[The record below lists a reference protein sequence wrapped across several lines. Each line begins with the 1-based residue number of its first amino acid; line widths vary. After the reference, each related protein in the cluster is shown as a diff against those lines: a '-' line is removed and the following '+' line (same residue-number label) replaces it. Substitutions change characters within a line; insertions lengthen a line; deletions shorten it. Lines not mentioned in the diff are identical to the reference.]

1 MFSNLSALNENSKG
15 RLYDVT
21 PDHRLPYERD
31 RDRIYH
37 STAFRKLKDKTQ
49 VFMFEKGDYYRNRLT
64 HTLEVS
70 QIARSVSRK
79 FQLNEDLAE
88 CISLCHDLGHSP
100 FGHVGEDIITQEL
113 DHNFNHNIQ
122 SFRQVTLLEKKYV
135 SYDGLN
141 LSWET
146 LDGLIKHNGPIQ
158 DPIHEFGLSKDFY
171 FDLNK
176 NPSLEAQIASI
187 SDDIAYIAHD
197 FDDGIRSE
205 ILNLKILSKYSTL
218 FDFIDFDYLFSLNHK
233 VARNYFTRQVINYL
247 VLNLIKETELK
258 LNNPKIE
265 KHVDIINASEFFVGF
280 SNNISEQVA
289 LMKSYLYEHFYTSD
303 FVYNSRTHAEKIL
316 VFIINFLKENISE
329 LPPNWKKKIT
339 DEQLKRVQ
347 ETVNGIN
354 RGNLEIGSM
363 EVKKHEMMHGIAG
376 LRDQLKVLQDEF
388 QKEYG
393 TFDVDIQSGTI
404 NYTEEN
410 GEANK
415 KN

>member
-15 RLYDVT
+15 RLYDIS

-79 FQLNEDLAE
+79 LQLNEDLAE

-100 FGHVGEDIITQEL
+100 FGHVGEDIISQEL
-113 DHNFNHNIQ
+113 DHSFNHNFQ

-135 SYDGLN
+135 SYEGLN

-158 DPIHEFGLSKDFY
+158 EPIHEYNLSKEFD

-205 ILNLKILSKYSTL
+205 ILNLKILSKNNNL
-218 FDFIDFDYLFSLNHK
+218 FDFIDFDYLLSLDNK
-233 VARNYFTRQVINYL
+233 VARNYFTRQIINYL
-247 VLNLIKETELK
+247 VLNLIKETEFK
-258 LNNPKIE
+258 LSNSNVKTYE
-265 KHVDIINASEFFVGF
+265 DIINSKEFYVGF
-280 SNNISEQVA
+280 SDNIKEKVT

-303 FVYNSRTHAEKIL
+303 FVYNGRTHAEKIL
-316 VFIINFLKENISE
+316 VFIIDFLKENISE
-329 LPPNWKKKIT
+329 LPSSWKRKIT
-339 DEQLKRVQ
+339 NEQSKKQTIVDYVCGMTDQ
-347 ETVNGIN
+347 YAIN
-354 RGNLEIGSM
+354 FYKNYAS
-363 EVKKHEMMHGIAG
+363 KH
-376 LRDQLKVLQDEF
+376 
-388 QKEYG
+388 
-393 TFDVDIQSGTI
+393 
-404 NYTEEN
+404 
-410 GEANK
+410 
-415 KN
+415 

>member
-1 MFSNLSALNENSKG
+1 VS
-15 RLYDVT
+15 T
-21 PDHRLPYERD
+21 DHRLPYERD

-100 FGHVGEDIITQEL
+100 FGHVGEDIISQEL
-113 DHNFNHNIQ
+113 DHNFDHNIQ

-158 DPIHEFGLSKDFY
+158 DPIHEYDLSPKFS
-171 FDLNK
+171 FNLNK
-176 NPSLEAQIASI
+176 YPSLEAQIASI

-205 ILNLKILSKYSTL
+205 ILSLKKLSKNNIL
-218 FDFIDFDYLFSLNHK
+218 FEFIDFDYLFSLENK

-247 VLNLIKETELK
+247 VLNLIEETELRLK
-258 LNNPKIE
+258 NSNLKSYD
-265 KHVDIINASEFFVGF
+265 DIINSSEFYVGF
-280 SNNISEQVA
+280 SANIQEKVT
-289 LMKSYLYEHFYTSD
+289 LMKSYLFEHFYTSD
-303 FVYNSRTHAEKIL
+303 FVYNNRTHAETIL

-329 LPPNWKKKIT
+329 LPSSWQKKIT
-339 DEQLKRVQ
+339 NEQSKKQTIVDYVCGMTDQ
-347 ETVNGIN
+347 YAIN
-354 RGNLEIGSM
+354 FY
-363 EVKKHEMMHGIAG
+363 K
-376 LRDQLKVLQDEF
+376 
-388 QKEYG
+388 
-393 TFDVDIQSGTI
+393 
-404 NYTEEN
+404 NY
-410 GEANK
+410 AS

>member
-1 MFSNLSALNENSKG
+1 MFNNLSALNENSKG
-15 RLYDVT
+15 RLYEVST
-21 PDHRLPYERD
+21 DHRLPYERD

-100 FGHVGEDIITQEL
+100 FGHVGEDIISQEL
-113 DHNFNHNIQ
+113 DHNFDHNIQ

-158 DPIHEFGLSKDFY
+158 DPIHEYNLSTEFS
-171 FDLNK
+171 FNLNK
-176 NPSLEAQIASI
+176 YPSLEAQIASI

-197 FDDGIRSE
+197 FDDGMRSE
-205 ILNLKILSKYSTL
+205 ILSLKKLSKNNIL
-218 FDFIDFDYLFSLNHK
+218 FEFIDFDYLFSLDNK

-247 VLNLIKETELK
+247 VLNLIEETELRLK
-258 LNNPKIE
+258 NSNLKSYD
-265 KHVDIINASEFFVGF
+265 DIINSSEFYVGF
-280 SNNISEQVA
+280 SANVQEKVT
-289 LMKSYLYEHFYTSD
+289 LMKSYLFEHFYTSD
-303 FVYNSRTHAEKIL
+303 FVYNNRTHA
-316 VFIINFLKENISE
+316 
-329 LPPNWKKKIT
+329 
-339 DEQLKRVQ
+339 
-347 ETVNGIN
+347 
-354 RGNLEIGSM
+354 
-363 EVKKHEMMHGIAG
+363 
-376 LRDQLKVLQDEF
+376 
-388 QKEYG
+388 
-393 TFDVDIQSGTI
+393 
-404 NYTEEN
+404 
-410 GEANK
+410 
-415 KN
+415 

>member
-1 MFSNLSALNENSKG
+1 MFNNLSALNENSKG
-15 RLYDVT
+15 RLYEVST
-21 PDHRLPYERD
+21 DHRLPYERD

-100 FGHVGEDIITQEL
+100 FGHVGEDIISQEL
-113 DHNFNHNIQ
+113 DHNFDHNIQ

-158 DPIHEFGLSKDFY
+158 DPIHEYNLSTEFS
-171 FDLNK
+171 FNLNK
-176 NPSLEAQIASI
+176 YPSLEAQIASI

-205 ILNLKILSKYSTL
+205 ILSLKKLSKNNIL
-218 FDFIDFDYLFSLNHK
+218 FEFIDFDYLFSLDNK

-247 VLNLIKETELK
+247 VLNLIEETELRLK
-258 LNNPKIE
+258 NSNLKSYD
-265 KHVDIINASEFFVGF
+265 DIINSSEFYVGF
-280 SNNISEQVA
+280 SANIQEKVT
-289 LMKSYLYEHFYTSD
+289 LMKSYLFEHFYTSD
-303 FVYNSRTHAEKIL
+303 FVYNNRTHAETIL

-329 LPPNWKKKIT
+329 LPSSWQKKIT
-339 DEQLKRVQ
+339 NEQSKKQTIVDYVCGMTDQ
-347 ETVNGIN
+347 YAIN
-354 RGNLEIGSM
+354 FY
-363 EVKKHEMMHGIAG
+363 K
-376 LRDQLKVLQDEF
+376 
-388 QKEYG
+388 
-393 TFDVDIQSGTI
+393 
-404 NYTEEN
+404 NY
-410 GEANK
+410 AS